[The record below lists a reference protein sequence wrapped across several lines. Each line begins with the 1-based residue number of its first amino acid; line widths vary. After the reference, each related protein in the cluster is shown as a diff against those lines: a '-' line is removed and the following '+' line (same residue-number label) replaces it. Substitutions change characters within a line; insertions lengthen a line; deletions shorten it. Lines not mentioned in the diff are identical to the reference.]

1 MKTKSKSKP
10 VRIVKTVSKIIHP
23 ETKGFW
29 FMNLRSLYFSD
40 YFCVQYVY
48 LNFPKT
54 KSICPPS
61 KKKSDKI
68 YGQEVVKKEVKNVD
82 YVYGRQQ
89 IITYNNKTYD
99 LTNRIDF
106 ETLHHNL
113 EVECALNNI

>member
-29 FMNLRSLYFSD
+29 FMNGQHFTNYFT
-40 YFCVQYVY
+40 VKYVY

-61 KKKSDKI
+61 KRKSEKV
-68 YGQEVVKKEVKNVD
+68 YGQEKISKLVKDID
-82 YVYGRQQ
+82 YVFGSKE
-89 IITYNNKTYD
+89 IITYNNKKYD
-99 LTNRIDF
+99 LTNELDF